1 MELTG
6 RTALITGAAKR
17 IGREI
22 ALELARSGAN
32 IAITFR
38 SSHDEAEETVSE
50 LLQLGIKATALK
62 LDLSDTNEINRAIG
76 SINKELGPID
86 LLVNNASH
94 FEPTPFPTLDHHG
107 WHKTF
112 DVILHGAYYLA
123 NAVSPEMLNRRT
135 GRIINMV
142 DLSAWHPWPDR
153 GAHSI
158 AKSALLALTR
168 QLAVELAPHVTVN
181 AVAPGPSVPAT
192 SFDQDQI
199 NRLTRR
205 TLLGRWGGAA
215 EVAAAVKFLAASD
228 FVTGECLTVDG
239 GEKWGHV
246 RDRFKDR

>member
-6 RTALITGAAKR
+6 RTALVTGAAKR
-17 IGREI
+17 VGREV
-22 ALELARSGAN
+22 ALELARDGAN
-32 IAITFR
+32 VAITFQ
-38 SSHDEAEETVSE
+38 SSGDAAEKTVSD
-50 LLQLGIKATALK
+50 LQGQGVDAVAVE
-62 LDLSDTNEINRAIG
+62 LDLEYVDNIGRAVDDVV
-76 SINKELGPID
+76 SHLGPID
-86 LLVNNASH
+86 VLVNNASY
-94 FEPTPFPTLDHHG
+94 FEPTPFPTQDHRG

-112 DVILHGAYYLA
+112 DVIVHGAYHLA
-123 NAVSPEMLNRRT
+123 NAVAPQMLERNG

-153 GAHSI
+153 GAHSV
-158 AKSALLALTR
+158 AKAAVLAFTR
-168 QLAVELAPHVTVN
+168 QLAVELAPYVTVN

-199 NRLTRR
+199 DRLARR

-215 EVAAAVKFLAASD
+215 EVASAVRFLVTSD

-246 RDRFKDR
+246 RQRFADQ